1 MLVIVCPGQGSQT
14 PGFLAPWL
22 ELPGFRD
29 RLLWLSTVAGID
41 LIRHGTQSDAE
52 TIKDTAIAQPLIV
65 GAGLI
70 SLLALF
76 EHPADGFR
84 LVTGGAGHSVGEIT
98 AASAAGVITAEQA
111 MVFVRERGRL
121 MAEAAKVT
129 PTGMSAILGGDP
141 GDVAKVL
148 LRHGLTAANNN
159 GGGQVVAAGTLEQLA
174 ALRAD
179 PPAKTRV
186 IPLPVAGAFHTDHMA
201 PAVTELAAM
210 ARAISTHDARSR
222 LVSNRDGTV
231 VHSGREVLERM
242 VTQVSTPVRWDL
254 CMETF
259 KDFGVTGLIE
269 IPPAGALANLAKRGL
284 PGVEVLALKSP
295 DQLSEAHRMI
305 REHAQPS
312 QIADTPTWRLII
324 APAKGIVSF
333 TQSEPGSKVAPGS
346 VVAAVNTLRD
356 TFEVTAPHG
365 GQVIEWLVEDGDP
378 VSPGQPLLRLHPTAA

>member
-1 MLVIVCPGQGSQT
+1 VLVIVCPGQGSQT

-29 RLLWLSTVAGID
+29 RMLWLSTVAGID
-41 LIRHGTQSDAE
+41 LIKHGTESDAE

-76 EHPADGFR
+76 QHPADGFR
-84 LVTGGAGHSVGEIT
+84 LVAGGAGHSVGEIT
-98 AASAAGVITAEQA
+98 AACAAGVITAEQA

-129 PTGMSAILGGDP
+129 PTGMSAVLGGDP
-141 GDVAKVL
+141 ENVAHVL
-148 LRHGLTAANNN
+148 ASAGLTAANNN

-174 ALRAD
+174 ALSAD
-179 PPAKTRV
+179 PPARARV
-186 IPLPVAGAFHTDHMA
+186 IPLAVAGAFHTEHMA

-210 ARAISTHDARSR
+210 ARAISTHNARLA

-231 VHSGREVLERM
+231 VHSGRDFLDRM
-242 VTQVSTPVRWDL
+242 VNQVSNPVRWDL

-259 KDFGVTGLIE
+259 KDLGVTALIE

-295 DQLSEAHRMI
+295 DQLAQAQAMLA
-305 REHAQPS
+305 EHAQPP
-312 QIADTPTWRLII
+312 QITDAPTWRLII

-333 TQSEPGSKVAPGS
+333 TGSKPGSTVAPGS
-346 VVAAVNTLRD
+346 VVAAVSTLND
-356 TFEVTAPHG
+356 TFEVTVPQG
-365 GQVIEWLVEDGDP
+365 GQVIEWLVQDGDP